1 MADDTKGQRLGRGLS
16 ALLGDT
22 EFETGDVQHKV
33 GAPAKLPIEFLQP
46 NPFQPR
52 KNFEQTDLDE
62 LTASIKE
69 KGVLQPIVVRPIA
82 SETDRY
88 QIVAGERR
96 WRAAQRA
103 GIHEI
108 PIIIRELSDSE
119 ALEISIIENVQ
130 RTDLNSMEE
139 AAGYTALIKEFK
151 HTQEQLA
158 EAIGKSRSH
167 VANTLRLMT
176 LPDRLQGLIR
186 AGKLSAG
193 HGRALLASADA
204 DALAD
209 RIVKEDLNVRQ
220 AEALAKGPATE
231 AKQDS
236 DKARRSRPEKDP
248 DTLALENSVSSAL
261 GLKVTVNHHGEDGG
275 DVKIA
280 YKTLEQ
286 LDEIC
291 RRLGREA

>member
-1 MADDTKGQRLGRGLS
+1 MIDDTKGQRLGRGLS

-22 EFETGDVQHKV
+22 EFEMGQSPHTVE
-33 GAPAKLPIEFLQP
+33 APPKLPIEFLTP

-52 KNFEQTDLDE
+52 KNFDHDALDE
-62 LTASIKE
+62 LTASVKE
-69 KGVLQPIVVRPIA
+69 KGVLQPIVVRPVVGQIDA
-82 SETDRY
+82 Y

-108 PIIIRELSDSE
+108 PVIIRELSDSE

-130 RTDLNSMEE
+130 RTDLNPIEE
-139 AAGYTALIKEFK
+139 ATGYNALIKEFSY
-151 HTQEQLA
+151 TQEQLA
-158 EAIGKSRSH
+158 EVIGKSRSH

-176 LPDRLQGLIR
+176 LSDRLQGLIR
-186 AGKLSAG
+186 DGKLSAG
-193 HGRALLASADA
+193 HGRALLSAPDA
-204 DALAD
+204 DGLAN
-209 RIVKEDLNVRQ
+209 RIVKENLNVRQ
-220 AEALAKGPATE
+220 AEALAKGRTIDG
-231 AKQDS
+231 AKDS
-236 DKARRSRPEKDP
+236 DKARRPQPEKDP

-261 GLKVTVNHHGEDGG
+261 GLKVTVNHHGENGG
-275 DVKIA
+275 EVKIA

-286 LDEIC
+286 LDEVC

>member
-1 MADDTKGQRLGRGLS
+1 MTDDTKGQRLGRGLS

-22 EFETGDVQHKV
+22 EFEMGPSPHTA
-33 GAPAKLPIEFLQP
+33 GAPPKLPIEFLTP

-52 KNFEQTDLDE
+52 KNFENAALDE

-82 SETDRY
+82 GQSDAY

-103 GIHEI
+103 GMHEVPVI
-108 PIIIRELSDSE
+108 VRELSDSE
-119 ALEISIIENVQ
+119 ALEIAIIENIQ
-130 RTDLNSMEE
+130 RTDLNSIEE
-139 AAGYTALIKEFK
+139 ATGYHALIKEFN

-158 EAIGKSRSH
+158 ETIGKSRSH

-186 AGKLSAG
+186 DGKLSAG
-193 HGRALLASADA
+193 HGRALLAAPDA
-204 DALAD
+204 DGLAN
-209 RIVKEDLNVRQ
+209 RIVKENLNVRQ
-220 AEALAKGPATE
+220 AEALAKSWATDGK
-231 AKQDS
+231 ADS
-236 DKARRSRPEKDP
+236 DKARRAQPEKDP

-261 GLKVTVNHHGEDGG
+261 GLKVTVNHRGENGG

-286 LDEIC
+286 LDEVC